1 MEVLVLVLVLVLTK
15 VLFTSLKK
23 LPRVV
28 YGVVRIEPLRFL
40 AGILYKATKP
50 GYLSMFYCVVVVYLG
65 QFLCTVSFRWYVFC
79 LLVVLA
85 RFQYLPSDWLE
96 RLLWGSLTV
105 ARDRLQKA
113 QAKECVWFSCFFLL
127 LFHCSVVWLCC
138 SPALRDIHCT
148 CTSTAQYSQFV
159 LKVPLNNNTPNQ
171 TLKNC

>member
-1 MEVLVLVLVLVLTK
+1 MLYLVVFSRMFVTYTFVICSIKLLTY
-15 VLFTSLKK
+15 LLT
-23 LPRVV
+23 
-28 YGVVRIEPLRFL
+28 
-40 AGILYKATKP
+40 
-50 GYLSMFYCVVVVYLG
+50 YLSMFYCVVVVYLG

-148 CTSTAQYSQFV
+148 SMGDEISPPVSIVGSSPCTKPS
-159 LKVPLNNNTPNQ
+159 
-171 TLKNC
+171 